1 MIWRAWEANASSWD
15 SLGFSPSMISSECD
29 RELWLQLRWAFGR
42 EVFKGRMLRLFNTG
56 FREEDRIVADLRM
69 AGLEVAEVD
78 PSTGR
83 QFGVKAL
90 AGHVRGKMDGLVL
103 GVPEAPT
110 KWHIL
115 EAKSHNTKSFGKLIA
130 AGAGN
135 LQKGK
140 FEHWVQCQTYMH
152 VYGIDRCLYSAT
164 NKNDDERW
172 NDRVYYDHEFCVRLF
187 LRLEA
192 IIRRDTPP
200 PPIAEMRNAPAC
212 LFCKKK
218 AVCKGESF
226 APVSCRTCLH
236 STPTFD
242 GDAAWACSRWSKP
255 LGRDEQ
261 REACPAHLFIPDLVP
276 GVMGEVDEAAET
288 ISYTL
293 TNGQIWVD
301 GHEPSPAPLDVE
313 VEDAR

>member
-78 PSTGR
+78 PDTGR

-130 AGAGN
+130 AGRSEGD
-135 LQKGK
+135 G
-140 FEHWVQCQTYMH
+140 
-152 VYGIDRCLYSAT
+152 
-164 NKNDDERW
+164 ERW
-172 NDRVYYDHEFCVRLF
+172 
-187 LRLEA
+187 
-192 IIRRDTPP
+192 RR
-200 PPIAEMRNAPAC
+200 R
-212 LFCKKK
+212 
-218 AVCKGESF
+218 
-226 APVSCRTCLH
+226 
-236 STPTFD
+236 
-242 GDAAWACSRWSKP
+242 
-255 LGRDEQ
+255 
-261 REACPAHLFIPDLVP
+261 
-276 GVMGEVDEAAET
+276 EVDDQ
-288 ISYTL
+288 
-293 TNGQIWVD
+293 G
-301 GHEPSPAPLDVE
+301 SPRILKIVLAPLMRTMYQGSSTNHGD
-313 VEDAR
+313 